1 MPATLASGWLR
12 HAVFA
17 VLSFIAGICIA
28 EALIAAHVGRLSQ
41 REHQAVVNQVASTR
55 SRLETVV
62 STTMAQSQGLAAF
75 VVSADSLTPQRI
87 ESVLRTVCSSNP
99 MIRNIGVAPDNV
111 VRHVC
116 PQQRN
121 QAVLGFRYEDSPEQ
135 WPGVKRAMEL
145 RHAVVTGPVDLVQGG
160 RAIVS
165 RTPAYRPDSSYWG
178 VISMVMEL
186 RSLLAQADLLT
197 VSDGVRYWLIGDP
210 LPGDEARMIMGDA
223 ATVPESALR
232 MKVAVPG
239 GAWTLVA
246 YPVAGWTPPWTLF
259 WLSHALGLL
268 MSLILAWLQWA
279 LLQSRARARGM
290 ARELRELNERLTLNN
305 RKLEELTRTD
315 PLTGIANRRRFE
327 GAYAEAWKQCRLTG
341 QPLSLLMI
349 DLDHFKAIN
358 DQHGHAV
365 GDGCLIE
372 VVRQLGAALQQ
383 DSQLLARYGG
393 EEFVVLAP
401 DLDAAGALEL
411 AAGIRLRIE
420 SCELTLLAGG
430 SVPIRLTTSVGVATV
445 VPTDS
450 DQPGQLRDVA
460 DSALYEAKR
469 AGRNCVRQRAV
480 VRIA

>member
-1 MPATLASGWLR
+1 
-12 HAVFA
+12 
-17 VLSFIAGICIA
+17 
-28 EALIAAHVGRLSQ
+28 
-41 REHQAVVNQVASTR
+41 
-55 SRLETVV
+55 
-62 STTMAQSQGLAAF
+62 
-75 VVSADSLTPQRI
+75 
-87 ESVLRTVCSSNP
+87 
-99 MIRNIGVAPDNV
+99 
-111 VRHVC
+111 
-116 PQQRN
+116 
-121 QAVLGFRYEDSPEQ
+121 
-135 WPGVKRAMEL
+135 
-145 RHAVVTGPVDLVQGG
+145 
-160 RAIVS
+160 
-165 RTPAYRPDSSYWG
+165 
-178 VISMVMEL
+178 
-186 RSLLAQADLLT
+186 
-197 VSDGVRYWLIGDP
+197 
-210 LPGDEARMIMGDA
+210 
-223 ATVPESALR
+223 
-232 MKVAVPG
+232 
-239 GAWTLVA
+239 
-246 YPVAGWTPPWTLF
+246 
-259 WLSHALGLL
+259 
-268 MSLILAWLQWA
+268 
-279 LLQSRARARGM
+279 M